1 MGVTLPDDVHR
12 LETEIEHYANED
24 IREFTQAY
32 RLITKSGDIG
42 WIKDRTMAVLDS
54 KGKITHYQGIILDV
68 TERKTAEDELSRQ
81 QEKLEELVDKR
92 TARLK
97 EANQQLQKEIN
108 ERIQTEHLLRESERF
123 LDNVFSSIQNG
134 ISILD
139 HDLNIIRV
147 NPAMEFWY
155 VHSLPL
161 LGKKCYEAYY
171 ERTERCDP
179 CPTCRTLQTGNI
191 AYEVVPKTGPGGT
204 ITGWL
209 DLYTFPL
216 VDPQTQTILGAIE
229 YVRDITD
236 RKMAEKKLQK
246 MK

>member
-1 MGVTLPDDVHR
+1 
-12 LETEIEHYANED
+12 
-24 IREFTQAY
+24 
-32 RLITKSGDIG
+32 
-42 WIKDRTMAVLDS
+42 
-54 KGKITHYQGIILDV
+54 
-68 TERKTAEDELSRQ
+68 
-81 QEKLEELVDKR
+81 LVDKR

-108 ERIQTEHLLRESERF
+108 ERIQTEHLLRESELI

-161 LGKKCYEAYY
+161 LGKKCYEAYH

-179 CPTCRTLQTGNI
+179 CPTCRTLQTANI

>member
-1 MGVTLPDDVHR
+1 M
-12 LETEIEHYANED
+12 
-24 IREFTQAY
+24 
-32 RLITKSGDIG
+32 
-42 WIKDRTMAVLDS
+42 
-54 KGKITHYQGIILDV
+54 
-68 TERKTAEDELSRQ
+68 
-81 QEKLEELVDKR
+81 VDKR

-161 LGKKCYEAYY
+161 LGKNAMRHTMNVQNDVIHVLHAE
-171 ERTERCDP
+171 P
-179 CPTCRTLQTGNI
+179 CKL
-191 AYEVVPKTGPGGT
+191 
-204 ITGWL
+204 
-209 DLYTFPL
+209 
-216 VDPQTQTILGAIE
+216 AI
-229 YVRDITD
+229 
-236 RKMAEKKLQK
+236 
-246 MK
+246 